1 MKYFSKNKGF
11 TLIELLVVIAIIS
24 ILTAIVTSNFTQ
36 SKAKA
41 RDAKRVSDLA
51 QIALTL
57 EMAFDRCN
65 AYPSAILINTAIK
78 SGCKDN
84 NSGVEY
90 TMAYFIS
97 KMPTAPLAGETY
109 DYVPN
114 ANFTDYV
121 LRAKLETNS
130 SVLLD
135 DMDGTILTTVDCD
148 DTSPK
153 YYCVVAK

>member
-65 AYPSAILINTAIK
+65 AYPSAILISTVIK
-78 SGCKDN
+78 SGCHDAL
-84 NSGVEY
+84 GVDY

-114 ANFTDYV
+114 VNFTDYV

-135 DMDGTILTTVDCD
+135 DMDGTILTVDCD

-153 YYCVVAK
+153 YYYCVVAK